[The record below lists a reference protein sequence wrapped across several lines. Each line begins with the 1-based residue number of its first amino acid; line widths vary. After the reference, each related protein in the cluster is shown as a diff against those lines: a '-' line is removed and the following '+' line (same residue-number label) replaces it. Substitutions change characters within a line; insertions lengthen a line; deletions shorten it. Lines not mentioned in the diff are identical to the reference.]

1 MCWRLSALTHRP
13 DQNVCKD
20 RLLVSPARLGS
31 VLAVS
36 RRRFNIA
43 LEILPPPAVIP
54 SFDPQFFRPCSFPLL
69 RELGYGTRVTV
80 NNGVSADSPLATP
93 MTVAMTAFD
102 NVGGRIGCT
111 PEIATLAPGELI
123 KLDIDA
129 ELAAIPDAPADGSLL
144 IMLNVVPTKWAG
156 RDCIDIPAAE
166 MMAHVRASDDFIEY
180 HQRPT
185 GVVTGVAYQ
194 TGPLNDPRLSSTRT
208 TVCQAPKVI
217 VTEPVDTLFSLMNL
231 STRADYA
238 ETVRMDFWIL
248 GGRGE
253 RFVRSAVEV
262 PPFSFRLV
270 SATAVLEQAGMLEDY
285 RALGGVGMFLG
296 LSKNGTLVPISLTR
310 NRASGAI
317 ACDHTLPPGFYLSTW
332 GGDARL
338 RANARLEQEFFSDL
352 STPVDPRLPARA

>member
-1 MCWRLSALTHRP
+1 MERSARAP
-13 DQNVCKD
+13 
-20 RLLVSPARLGS
+20 R
-31 VLAVS
+31 S
-36 RRRFNIA
+36 RRSR
-43 LEILPPPAVIP
+43 PA
-54 SFDPQFFRPCSFPLL
+54 SS
-69 RELGYGTRVTV
+69 
-80 NNGVSADSPLATP
+80 
-93 MTVAMTAFD
+93 
-102 NVGGRIGCT
+102 
-111 PEIATLAPGELI
+111 I

-129 ELAAIPDAPADGSLL
+129 ELAAIPGAPAEGSLL
-144 IMLNVVPTKWAG
+144 ITLNVVPAKWLGASSV
-156 RDCIDIPAAE
+156 DIPAAE
-166 MMAHVRASDDFIEY
+166 MITHVRASDDFIEY

-217 VTEPVDTLFSLMNL
+217 VTEPVDTLFLLMNL

-238 ETVRMDFWIL
+238 DTVRMDFWIL
-248 GGRGE
+248 GGGGE

-285 RALGGVGMFLG
+285 RARGGLGMFLG

-338 RANARLEQEFFSDL
+338 RANARLEQEFFADV
-352 STPVDPRLPARA
+352 STPVGFRPRAPA